1 MRTMTTLSFA
11 GSGDRDARDRNL
23 LFPSL
28 LGACYFRQICPFHR
42 RFCDFAL
49 THPPLQGFT
58 GLDSNFAG
66 IESQLPPFL
75 LPGHKPCRVCKI
87 AGQDGPA
94 CATARAIPGRCRGQ
108 VLRTLS
114 AVPRAVAHPTAIL

>member
-28 LGACYFRQICPFHR
+28 LGACYFRQIFR
-42 RFCDFAL
+42 FRTRFCDFAL

-58 GLDSNFAG
+58 GDGLDCPPWISKATNDAS
-66 IESQLPPFL
+66 SQTDEALFV
-75 LPGHKPCRVCKI
+75 RI
-87 AGQDGPA
+87 
-94 CATARAIPGRCRGQ
+94 
-108 VLRTLS
+108 
-114 AVPRAVAHPTAIL
+114 

>member
-58 GLDSNFAG
+58 GETDFAHAVG
-66 IESQLPPFL
+66 
-75 LPGHKPCRVCKI
+75 R
-87 AGQDGPA
+87 ATRR
-94 CATARAIPGRCRGQ
+94 CAPYRHFMTQ
-108 VLRTLS
+108 
-114 AVPRAVAHPTAIL
+114 